1 MKRVMTAVAALA
13 VALVAGAWRTASGPA
28 PERGAVT
35 SLSVVPTSG
44 RAEVLIGIGGTV
56 SVQDF
61 TLSNPDRVVIDISGA
76 SLRVPTGGYDQVDR
90 GGVLGIRYSQFS
102 RNVVRVVVSLDA
114 PHQYSV
120 AREDGRIRVTV
131 AGTSADFSAWHVG
144 DAPAAASSSPA
155 PAAQAGA
162 VQSPAVES
170 VAPPAPTPVVSEAA
184 LTPVPVRVRP
194 ERRSLVPSRPA
205 SFGYQEGQPRITVTW
220 ESADIRDVIAAFSA
234 YSGRTIILAKGVE
247 NTKIT
252 ATITD
257 QPWDVALRV
266 VLNANGLD
274 AVEDPSGILIVDT
287 QAHILAQ
294 RAAEPLVTRSLR
306 LNYVKA
312 INLKPEIEARLTRD
326 CSQMQGAQ
334 AQQAAPAAAATGAE
348 GQAQGAPVVTN
359 LSCPARGAVTVDTTT
374 NTLSITDIQAN
385 IEPLVKYAKQL
396 DIRQPQVNIKAKI
409 ILVDRTSLEALGLQ
423 YDIGTAQQY
432 FNQLVTRTD
441 STGAP
446 QTNIA
451 DRIFLGGNTIA
462 AIANAS
468 QDVPGAALKAVYS
481 AAMGGFSF
489 TSFIQAL
496 TTVSLLDVQAEPS
509 VTTLNNHIANLTAGT
524 QVPVRVI
531 DASSQGGSQ
540 TAPKATVNFQQTGII
555 LTVTPQITAN
565 HQVQMLVHAENSDVQ
580 QFSNDV
586 GAVFPRQFIDN
597 TMLVADGQTA
607 IMGGLTQTSVTVSK
621 SGIPVLVDLPII
633 GKLFG
638 FTQRQEVKRD
648 LLILIT
654 PHIVDDGQAMTGDSG
669 SNN

>member
-1 MKRVMTAVAALA
+1 MKRVLTVVAALA

-102 RNVVRVVVSLDA
+102 RGVVRVVVSLDA
-114 PHQYSV
+114 PHHYAV

-131 AGTSADFSAWHVG
+131 DGTSADFSAWHVG
-144 DAPAAASSSPA
+144 DSPADTPAAVDAAPAPSDD
-155 PAAQAGA
+155 
-162 VQSPAVES
+162 S
-170 VAPPAPTPVVSEAA
+170 VAPPAPAPLVSQAA
-184 LTPVPVRVRP
+184 LAPVPVRVRP
-194 ERRSLVPSRPA
+194 ERA
-205 SFGYQEGQPRITVTW
+205 SASPRAASYAYQQQQPRITVTW
-220 ESADIRDVIAAFSA
+220 ENADIRDVIAAFSA

-247 NTKIT
+247 NTKVT

-287 QAHILAQ
+287 QAHILSQ
-294 RAAEPLVTRSLR
+294 RAAEPLVTKSLR

-326 CSQMQGAQ
+326 CSQQQGANLQ
-334 AQQAAPAAAATGAE
+334 QQAAQQAAAGATGAE
-348 GQAQGAPVVTN
+348 GQQQAPVVTN
-359 LSCPARGAVTVDTTT
+359 LSCPVRGAVTVDTTT
-374 NTLSITDIQAN
+374 NTLSITDISAN
-385 IEPLVKYAKQL
+385 IGPLVKYAKQL

-423 YDIGTAQQY
+423 YDIGSANQY

-441 STGAP
+441 STGTP
-446 QTNIA
+446 ERNIA
-451 DRIFLGGNTIA
+451 ERIFLGGNTIA

-531 DASSQGGSQ
+531 DASSQGGAQ
-540 TAPKATVNFQQTGII
+540 TAPKATVSFQQTGII

-654 PHIVDDGQAMTGDSG
+654 PHIVDDGQQIGGDG
-669 SNN
+669 GGNNN

>member
-1 MKRVMTAVAALA
+1 MKRVLTVVAALA
-13 VALVAGAWRTASGPA
+13 VALVAGAWRSASGPA

-35 SLSVVPTSG
+35 SLSVVPTAG
-44 RAEVLIGIGGTV
+44 RAEVLIGVGGSV

-61 TLSNPDRVVIDISGA
+61 TLRNPDRVVIDISGA

-102 RNVVRVVVSLDA
+102 RGVVRVVVSLDA
-114 PHQYSV
+114 PHRYAV
-120 AREDGRIRVTV
+120 TREDGRIRVSV
-131 AGTSADFSAWHVG
+131 DGTSADFDAWHVG
-144 DAPAAASSSPA
+144 TSTAAASPAATDDAAPAAAA
-155 PAAQAGA
+155 PA
-162 VQSPAVES
+162 E
-170 VAPPAPTPVVSEAA
+170 
-184 LTPVPVRVRP
+184 PVPVQVRP
-194 ERRSLVPSRPA
+194 EPRRPA
-205 SFGYQEGQPRITVTW
+205 PVRVASYPSQQQQPRITITW
-220 ESADIRDVIAAFSA
+220 EDADIRDVIAAFSS
-234 YSGRTIILAKGVE
+234 YSGRTIILGKGVE

-294 RAAEPLVTRSLR
+294 RAAEPLITRSMR

-312 INLKPEIEARLTRD
+312 INLKPQIEARLTRD
-326 CSQMQGAQ
+326 CSQTQGANGQ
-334 AQQAAPAAAATGAE
+334 
-348 GQAQGAPVVTN
+348 GQAQTVAAANAADANAGQAPVVTN
-359 LSCPARGAVTVDTTT
+359 LNCPARGAVTVDTTT
-374 NTLSITDIQAN
+374 NTMSITDIAAN
-385 IEPLVKYAKQL
+385 IGVLMDYAKQL

-423 YDIGTAQQY
+423 YDIGTANQY
-432 FNQLVTRTD
+432 FNDLIRRTD
-441 STGAP
+441 STGKP
-446 QTNIA
+446 ETNIA
-451 DRIFLGGNTIA
+451 NRIYLGGNTIA
-462 AIANAS
+462 AIANAT

-489 TSFIQAL
+489 TSFVQAL

-509 VTTLNNHIANLTAGT
+509 VTTLNNHMANLTAGT
-524 QVPVRVI
+524 QVPIRII
-531 DASSQGGSQ
+531 DASSQGGTQ

-555 LTVTPQITAN
+555 LQVTPQITAN

-597 TMLVADGQTA
+597 TMLVNDGQTA

-654 PHIVDDGQAMTGDSG
+654 PHIIDDGQPMTGDGG
-669 SNN
+669 SH

>member
-1 MKRVMTAVAALA
+1 MKRVLTAVATLA

-102 RNVVRVVVSLDA
+102 RGVVRVVVSLDA
-114 PHQYSV
+114 PHRYSV

-131 AGTSADFSAWHVG
+131 DGTSADFSAWHVG
-144 DAPAAASSSPA
+144 DASLTPPA
-155 PAAQAGA
+155 PASAA
-162 VQSPAVES
+162 PAPADDS
-170 VAPPAPTPVVSEAA
+170 VAPPAPAPRVVDAS
-184 LTPVPVRVRP
+184 LTPVPVKVRP
-194 ERRSLVPSRPA
+194 ERRSPAPSRVA
-205 SFGYQEGQPRITVTW
+205 AYDYQQQQPRITVTW
-220 ESADIRDVIAAFSA
+220 ENADIRDVVAAFSA

-247 NTKIT
+247 ATKIS

-287 QAHILAQ
+287 QAHILSQ

-312 INLKPEIEARLTRD
+312 SNLKSEIEARLTRD
-326 CSQMQGAQ
+326 CSQQQGSNAQ
-334 AQQAAPAAAATGAE
+334 MQQAATQAAAGAE
-348 GQAQGAPVVTN
+348 GQQQGAPVVTN
-359 LSCPARGAVTVDTTT
+359 LSCPARGAVTADTTT

-441 STGAP
+441 STGTP

-509 VTTLNNHIANLTAGT
+509 VTTLNNHSANLTAGT

-654 PHIVDDGQAMTGDSG
+654 PHIVDDGQPMNGDG
-669 SNN
+669 GGNN

>member
-1 MKRVMTAVAALA
+1 MKRVLTAVAALA

-90 GGVLGIRYSQFS
+90 GGVLGIRYSQFN
-102 RNVVRVVVSLDA
+102 RGVVRVVVSLDA
-114 PHQYSV
+114 PHRYAV

-131 AGTSADFSAWHVG
+131 DGTSADFSAWHVG
-144 DAPAAASSSPA
+144 GSTAAPVEALSDGSMAPSTPA
-155 PAAQAGA
+155 P
-162 VQSPAVES
+162 S
-170 VAPPAPTPVVSEAA
+170 VSQAA
-184 LTPVPVRVRP
+184 LEPVPVMVRP
-194 ERRSLVPSRPA
+194 ERRASPSPRVA
-205 SFGYQEGQPRITVTW
+205 SYNTAQQQPRITVTW
-220 ESADIRDVIAAFSA
+220 EGADIRDVIAAFSA
-234 YSGRTIILAKGVE
+234 YSGRTIILSKGVE
-247 NTKIT
+247 ATKVT

-274 AVEDPSGILIVDT
+274 AVQDPSGILIVDT

-312 INLKPEIEARLTRD
+312 LNLKPEIEARLTRD
-326 CSQMQGAQ
+326 CSQQQGGNVQ
-334 AQQAAPAAAATGAE
+334 QQAPPAAAE
-348 GQAQGAPVVTN
+348 GQQQGAPVVTN
-359 LSCPARGAVTVDTTT
+359 LNCPVRGAVTVDTTT
-374 NTLSITDIQAN
+374 NTLSVTDIAAN
-385 IEPLVKYAKQL
+385 IDLLVKYAKQL

-423 YDIGTAQQY
+423 YDIGTANQY

-441 STGAP
+441 STGKP
-446 QTNIA
+446 ETNIA
-451 DRIFLGGNTIA
+451 NRIFLGGNTIA

-531 DASSQGGSQ
+531 DASSQGGAQ
-540 TAPKATVNFQQTGII
+540 TAPKATVTFQQTGII

-565 HQVQMLVHAENSDVQ
+565 HQVQMLIHAENSDVQ

-654 PHIVDDGQAMTGDSG
+654 PHIVDDGQPMTGDGG

>member
-1 MKRVMTAVAALA
+1 MKRVLTAVAALA
-13 VALVAGAWRTASGPA
+13 VALGAGAWRPASGSA

-56 SVQDF
+56 SVQNF

-76 SLRVPTGGYDQVDR
+76 SLRVPTGGYDQLDR

-102 RNVVRVVVSLDA
+102 RGVVRVVVSLDA
-114 PHQYSV
+114 PHRYAV
-120 AREDGRIRVTV
+120 AQEDGRIRVTV
-131 AGTSADFSAWHVG
+131 DGTSADFSAWHVG
-144 DAPAAASSSPA
+144 GSAMASPAAAPAAAA
-155 PAAQAGA
+155 PADD
-162 VQSPAVES
+162 S
-170 VAPPAPTPVVSEAA
+170 VAPPAPTPLVSQAA
-184 LTPVPVRVRP
+184 LEPIPVTVRP
-194 ERRSLVPSRPA
+194 ERRATRPRIA
-205 SFGYQEGQPRITVTW
+205 SYGDPQQQPRITVTW
-220 ESADIRDVIAAFSA
+220 ENADIRDVVAAFSA
-234 YSGRTIILAKGVE
+234 YSGRTIILSKGVE
-247 NTKIT
+247 ATKIS

-312 INLKPEIEARLTRD
+312 VNLKPEIQARLTRD
-326 CSQMQGAQ
+326 CSQQQGANG
-334 AQQAAPAAAATGAE
+334 QQQVAPVPVAGAE
-348 GQAQGAPVVTN
+348 GQPPVVTN
-359 LSCPARGAVTVDTTT
+359 LNCPARGAVTADSTT
-374 NTLSITDIQAN
+374 NTLSVTDIAGN
-385 IEPLVKYAKQL
+385 IEPLVEYAKQL

-423 YDIGTAQQY
+423 YDIGTANQY

-441 STGAP
+441 STGTP
-446 QTNIA
+446 ETNIA

-509 VTTLNNHIANLTAGT
+509 VTTLNNHQANLTAGT

-540 TAPKATVNFQQTGII
+540 TAPKATVSFQQTGII

-565 HQVQMLVHAENSDVQ
+565 HQVQMLIHAENSDVQ

-621 SGIPVLVDLPII
+621 SGIPVLMDLPII

-654 PHIVDDGQAMTGDSG
+654 PHIVDDGQPMTGDIG
-669 SNN
+669 GN

>member
-1 MKRVMTAVAALA
+1 MKRVLTVVAAMA

-44 RAEVLIGIGGTV
+44 RAEVLIGVGGSV

-61 TLSNPDRVVIDISGA
+61 TLRDPDRLVIDISGA

-90 GGVLGIRYSQFS
+90 GGVRSIRYSQFS
-102 RNVVRVVVSLDA
+102 RGVVRVVVALDA
-114 PHQYSV
+114 PHRYAV
-120 AREDGRIRVTV
+120 TREDGRIRVAV
-131 AGTSADFSAWHVG
+131 DGTSDDFDAWHVG
-144 DAPAAASSSPA
+144 TPPSAASVAAPAVTP
-155 PAAQAGA
+155 
-162 VQSPAVES
+162 
-170 VAPPAPTPVVSEAA
+170 PPAPTPPAAEADVE
-184 LTPVPVRVRP
+184 PVPVKVRP
-194 ERRSLVPSRPA
+194 EPRRATPA
-205 SFGYQEGQPRITVTW
+205 RVASYNAPQQQPRITMTW
-220 ESADIRDVIAAFSA
+220 EDADIRDVVAAFSA
-234 YSGRTIILAKGVE
+234 YSGRTIVLGKGLE
-247 NTKIT
+247 TTKIT

-294 RAAEPLVTRSLR
+294 RAAEPLITRNMR

-312 INLKPEIEARLTRD
+312 INLKPQIEARLTRD
-326 CSQMQGAQ
+326 CSQ
-334 AQQAAPAAAATGAE
+334 
-348 GQAQGAPVVTN
+348 AQGVNAQPQPQAVSAGADASSGQLQAPVVTN
-359 LSCPARGAVTVDTTT
+359 LNCPARGAVTVDTTT
-374 NTLSITDIQAN
+374 NTMSVTDIAAN
-385 IEPLVKYAKQL
+385 INVLMDYAREL

-423 YDIGTAQQY
+423 YDIGTANQY
-432 FNQLVTRTD
+432 FNDLVRRTD
-441 STGAP
+441 STGKP

-451 DRIFLGGNTIA
+451 NRIYLGGNTIA
-462 AIANAS
+462 AIANAT

-509 VTTLNNHIANLTAGT
+509 VTTLNNHVANLTAGT
-524 QVPVRVI
+524 QVPIRII
-531 DASSQGGSQ
+531 DASTQGGTQ
-540 TAPKATVNFQQTGII
+540 TAPKATVTFQQTGII

-565 HQVQMLVHAENSDVQ
+565 HQVQMQVHAENSDVQ

-597 TMLVADGQTA
+597 TMLVNDGQTS

-638 FTQRQEVKRD
+638 FTQRNEIKRD

-654 PHIVDDGQAMTGDSG
+654 PHIIDDGQPMTGDGG
-669 SNN
+669 SH